1 MSGSGG
7 GITVSLPVS
16 MSDGNYTVVFGNTS
30 GQYEQLQLTSR
41 KSASFSAKITNSG
54 GSTTGCWQ
62 VIGYASI

>member
-1 MSGSGG
+1 MSGSGR
-7 GITVSLPVS
+7 GITVALPVS

-41 KSASFSAKITNSG
+41 KSSSFSAKISNSG

-62 VIGYASI
+62 VSGYAA